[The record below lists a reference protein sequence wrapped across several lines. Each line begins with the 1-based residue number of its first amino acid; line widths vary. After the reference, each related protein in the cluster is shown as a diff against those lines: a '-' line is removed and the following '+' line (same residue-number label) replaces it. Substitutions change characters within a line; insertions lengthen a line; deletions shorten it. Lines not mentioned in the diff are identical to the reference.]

1 MARRKLTN
9 QSLENVF
16 KLYDFTR
23 FDGKNSLNQIIQKHN
38 VKMPPTGTGLQEGL
52 EIAVLQSF

>member
-23 FDGKNSLNQIIQKHN
+23 FDGKKQLKSDYSKTQCQN
-38 VKMPPTGTGLQEGL
+38 PPTGTGLQQEL